1 MFSGSS
7 PNTEL
12 QRAII
17 GMAVSFAAMLL
28 QVFSNPYADEA
39 LSKLDVYS

>member
-1 MFSGSS
+1 MFSGAS

-17 GMAVSFAAMLL
+17 GMAVSFAAMLM
-28 QVFSNPYADEA
+28 QVFSSPYADEA
-39 LSKLDVYS
+39 LDKLDVYS

>member
-1 MFSGSS
+1 MFSSND

-17 GMAVSFAAMLL
+17 GMAVSFAALLL
-28 QVFSNPYADEA
+28 QVFAKPYAKEE
-39 LSKLDVYS
+39 LSK